1 LPTILNKKTDFYHVV
16 EGTEKRGKRRKK
28 LKRKFVGTENKI
40 KDIMP
45 TNTHRTKVM
54 L

>member
-1 LPTILNKKTDFYHVV
+1 MPTILNKKTDFYHAL
-16 EGTEKRGKRRKK
+16 EDIEKRGKRRKK

-45 TNTHRTKVM
+45 TNTHRKKVT